1 MKILVLAL
9 LCVFTFMF
17 VFWEGGYTQDN
28 IFGDFLMTDLEKK
41 VSLDLE
47 GANLLDVLKMLSQQ
61 TGLNFIS
68 TEAVKGRTLT
78 LYMEEVPLK
87 EAMDLIFKANNLA
100 YDYYPESNIFIIKEM
115 GKPSQEI
122 KTKVYQLRY
131 TRLAS
136 SKMQS
141 EVNELLGKTSQ
152 EKDKS
157 GIRAAIEGVLTKA
170 GKVTEEP
177 ITNSLIV
184 SDVPSQF
191 PAIDSVIA
199 KLDVPA
205 PKVMI
210 EVEML
215 DVSKTRV
222 DKLGFNFSN
231 GLYAKYT
238 GGSKTTTF
246 PFPHRMANATE
257 SVLTLGTLDL
267 TSFDVIM
274 QFLRQDTTTKFL
286 ARPKIL
292 TLSNETAEVNLTVDE
307 AIGLTT
313 VVSSVSDT
321 TSNDIE
327 RKETGTKLR
336 VTPQVNLENREVTL
350 MVQMFNRES
359 TDSGLQLSTLSG
371 DIKNVEE
378 RGTKSVVRLQDG
390 ETLFIGGLIREETSE
405 TRKKVPILGDI
416 PVIGALFR
424 YKERLGPDNQE
435 RELLLFIT
443 PHIID
448 DRPSF
453 AREGRL
459 VDREQAFNSSKEKA
473 VRVALDSFIR

>member
-1 MKILVLAL
+1 MKL
-9 LCVFTFMF
+9 LISFLLFQF
-17 VFWEGGYTQDN
+17 IFWSTVYPQDN
-28 IFGDFLMTDLEKK
+28 IFGDFLITDLEKK

-68 TEAVKGRTLT
+68 TEAVRDRTLT
-78 LYMEEVPLK
+78 LYMEKVPLK

-100 YDYYPESNIFIIKEM
+100 YDYYPEPSIFIVKEM

-122 KTKVYQLRY
+122 KTKVYQLKY
-131 TRLAS
+131 TRLAA

-141 EVNELLGKTSQ
+141 EVNELLGKSPQ
-152 EKDKS
+152 GGEHA

-177 ITNSLIV
+177 LSNSLIV

-191 PAIDSVIA
+191 PAIDEVIA
-199 KLDVPA
+199 KLDVAA

-215 DVSKTRV
+215 DVSKTSV
-222 DKLGFNFSN
+222 DKLGFSYTN

-246 PFPHRMANATE
+246 PFPSRMGNATE
-257 SVLTLGTLDL
+257 SALTLGTLSL
-267 TSFDVIM
+267 TSLQTVM
-274 QFLRQDTTTKFL
+274 QFLKQDTTTKFL

-313 VVSSVSDT
+313 VVSSDSNT
-321 TSNDIE
+321 TSNDVE

-336 VTPQVNLENREVTL
+336 VTPQVNLNTREVTL
-350 MVQMFNRES
+350 LVHMFNRES
-359 TDSGLQLSTLSG
+359 TDSGLELTTLTG
-371 DIKNVEE
+371 EIKNVEE
-378 RGTKSVVRLQDG
+378 RGTRSVVRLQDG
-390 ETLFIGGLIREETSE
+390 ETLFIGGLIRNETSE
-405 TRKKVPILGDI
+405 TRSKIPILGDI
-416 PVIGALFR
+416 PLIGAFFR
-424 YKERLGPDNQE
+424 YREKPGTDNVE

-443 PHIID
+443 PHIVD
-448 DRPSF
+448 DTISF
-453 AREGRL
+453 GGGDRA
-459 VDREQAFNSSKEKA
+459 VQREQTFSVTKKDAIK
-473 VRVALDSFIR
+473 VALDTFIR